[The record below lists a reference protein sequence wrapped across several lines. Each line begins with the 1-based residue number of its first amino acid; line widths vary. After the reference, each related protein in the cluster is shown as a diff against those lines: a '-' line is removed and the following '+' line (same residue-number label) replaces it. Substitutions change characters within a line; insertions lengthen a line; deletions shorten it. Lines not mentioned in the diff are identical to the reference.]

1 MSTLLTTADFVA
13 AVATCPF
20 AAKGV
25 TYLATP
31 FVPGSNGIPS
41 SALADPTAFTIIR
54 TQNGV
59 TTTRWPKVFWQQGY
73 GGTGPDDA
81 NPNGSGVLIE
91 SFGGA
96 KAVSDAGTF
105 LLTLT

>member
-1 MSTLLTTADFVA
+1 MSTLLTLSDFLTAVSN
-13 AVATCPF
+13 CPF
-20 AAKGV
+20 APKGV
-25 TYLATP
+25 TYQAVP
-31 FVPGSNGIPS
+31 FVPGVNGIP
-41 SALADPTAFTIIR
+41 AIAVADPSAFTILR

-59 TTTRWPKVFWQQGY
+59 TTTRWAKVYWQQGY

-91 SFGGA
+91 AYGGA
-96 KAVSDAGTF
+96 KAVSDAGAF